1 MTGAIMMCTS
11 NHVRPQQYRF
21 LLVFLV
27 FLLQIQG
34 ADAVGSASAA
44 AQAATQGVAGLALG
58 AVGAR
63 AATITTT
70 GDTVLNV
77 NLMSYL
83 FDDLLLAL
91 ALLLLAL
98 S

>member
-1 MTGAIMMCTS
+1 MMCTS

-63 AATITTT
+63 AATIT